1 MKRRTLT
8 PVVAVATIVL
18 CMVVAAIVVG
28 SSGVLGALTGGVI
41 VMAFFGST
49 PALLGP
55 VVKATPRLSLVFA
68 MLFFLTKVVA
78 LVALFVVLSRASGP
92 DGRLDPE
99 SVSVTVIATTLVW
112 LVARIVDATR
122 DRTPTYDLP
131 AETDVTP
138 DRFESQ

>member
-1 MKRRTLT
+1 MKRRILT
-8 PVVAVATIVL
+8 PVVAVLTIAL
-18 CMVVAAIVVG
+18 CMVVAGLVVG
-28 SSGVLGALTGGVI
+28 TSGALGALTGGVI
-41 VMAFFGST
+41 VVAFFGST

-55 VVKATPRLSLVFA
+55 VVKATPQLSLVFA